1 MTEER
6 SWNAKETEMSKGISP
21 MMASE
26 KAAEMVD
33 NIFLNDFGRRL
44 TEDERTELVYEIYR
58 IFNAAST
65 KTAER

>member
-1 MTEER
+1 
-6 SWNAKETEMSKGISP
+6 MSKGISP